1 MGILTPTKVKIARMQ
16 DSRTL
21 RIDPSEALVV
31 GYGTLLYRASL
42 GQTLGRDAAEKQ
54 EMFPVLI
61 RGFRR
66 LFNLRPDHY
75 EASELWGRP
84 GVENAA
90 MNVERAEG
98 ESLNGL
104 AFKVG
109 REELAKLDA
118 RERYYDRLE
127 VEAADFATGHAL
139 GVAQIYSSRL
149 DARWLE
155 RDPAMLLPRWRDLVW
170 ARTGAYAI
178 GQAFGETF
186 DRTTY
191 LADGLTL
198 AVERYREPLSRPE
211 LAAAALVPLGNL

>member
-1 MGILTPTKVKIARMQ
+1 MQ
-16 DSRTL
+16 DASTL
-21 RIDPSEALVV
+21 RIAPSEALVV
-31 GYGTLLYRASL
+31 GYGTLLYRSSL
-42 GQTLGRDAAEKQ
+42 GQTIGQGAAEAQ

-75 EASELWGRP
+75 PASELWGRP
-84 GVENAA
+84 GIENAA
-90 MNVERAEG
+90 MNVERASG
-98 ESLNGL
+98 ESLNAL
-104 AFKVG
+104 AFKVS
-109 REELAKLDA
+109 REDLAKLDA

-127 VEAADFATGHAL
+127 VEAADFNSGETL

-155 RDPAMLLPRWRDLVW
+155 RDPAKLLPRWRDLVW

-186 DRTTY
+186 DLTTY

-198 AVERYREPLSRPE
+198 AVERYRDPLSRPE
-211 LAAAALVPLGNL
+211 LTAKALAPPKSP